1 MQEGGF
7 ADLQAVLSGSSGRK
21 CPCRLLDLVSDFCV
35 LLQVTLVCHGMTEVV
50 PDKDGSDPYEVKY
63 ELLYQHLINRA
74 WLWLCSWTEKV
85 YCRGGYLGR

>member
-1 MQEGGF
+1 M
-7 ADLQAVLSGSSGRK
+7 
-21 CPCRLLDLVSDFCV
+21 
-35 LLQVTLVCHGMTEVV
+35 V